1 MAKCGIVAGE
11 RLSQSDNGVVPR
23 AFIANIS
30 ELSTEDNEAVTAS
43 FFDGKFDTGRDDFVT
58 YLRH

>member
-1 MAKCGIVAGE
+1 MITG
-11 RLSQSDNGVVPR
+11 SVPR

-30 ELSTEDNEAVTAS
+30 ELSTEDNRTVTAS

>member
-1 MAKCGIVAGE
+1 MA
-11 RLSQSDNGVVPR
+11 LSQVRDCLKVITGSVPR

-30 ELSTEDNEAVTAS
+30 ELSTEDNGAVTAS
-43 FFDGKFDTGRDDFVT
+43 FFDGEFDTGRDDFVT